1 MSLLRF
7 HQRVVGNASHHF
19 RCCRRSCSSYYEEG
33 KLDSAS
39 SSSGHARL
47 PETELFNNLIAASRR
62 TRFVPPTGYTQEE
75 SFRQLNELLQA
86 EQEVPESIRLG
97 DLLLISNTLVCNDS
111 LSVLTKEELVEFV
124 IGKVRQRARL
134 PNIFTLLQYL
144 RFTNLSA
151 TKLQSLQAIVL
162 TLERSPEVKVSELI
176 ELVNLLLA
184 MRIPQ
189 THPEG
194 DVSELIAVIRNK
206 LRVASARDPD
216 ALSGKV
222 KSNAYR
228 LSEYFFRSFV
238 GDTSLAPQLR
248 DELLALIGDV
258 MKGRNCA
265 SPEILRSLLELGMK
279 YKESRE
285 KDMAILTAQLVR
297 DTQLPRWLSVRGLF
311 SSDPEAASMLDD
323 LSSYTGVSLLLE
335 AADQPIAA
343 SSGETV
349 SFSLRDTLSGKSRAL
364 DQLFVRLENSHN
376 SRPLYSSR
384 TGFYLYFSSSTGC
397 WQVGKNIERDLV
409 RDAYIRTDPQDVP
422 LGQTGWKVFSNG
434 KFVESKRVMESGK
447 SSRRRPAV
455 FKTRKES
462 IASESVALGVAEPKA
477 SPVESNDSDS
487 DMAARWEQAISVCEA
502 IKASEPVDQEKDD
515 PRLKELES
523 LVSDLKQ
530 RIDDLQSR
538 IEKSSVQPSSL
549 RKMADS
555 LVAAID
561 YLGERGRADMIPSGK
576 VPDFDAYR
584 KEYLDRVRLET
595 QSKMVAR
602 KLRNLELV

>member
-1 MSLLRF
+1 M
-7 HQRVVGNASHHF
+7 
-19 RCCRRSCSSYYEEG
+19 
-33 KLDSAS
+33 
-39 SSSGHARL
+39 
-47 PETELFNNLIAASRR
+47 
-62 TRFVPPTGYTQEE
+62 PPTGYTQEE
-75 SFRQLNELLQA
+75 SFRQLNQMVQA
-86 EQEVPESIRLG
+86 EFQVSDSIRLG
-97 DLLLISNTLVCNDS
+97 DLLLISNTLVGNDS

-144 RFTNLSA
+144 RFVNLSA

-162 TLERSPEVKVSELI
+162 TLERSPDVKVSELI
-176 ELVNLLLA
+176 ELVNLMLT

-194 DVSELIAVIRNK
+194 DVSELIAVIRDK
-206 LRVASARDPD
+206 LCVASARDPD
-216 ALSGKV
+216 GMSGKV
-222 KSNAYR
+222 KSNANR

-238 GDTSLAPQLR
+238 GDNSLVPHLR
-248 DELLALIGDV
+248 DELLVLIGDV
-258 MKGRNCA
+258 MEGRNCA
-265 SPEILRSLLELGMK
+265 SPEILRSLIELGFK

-285 KDMAILTAQLVR
+285 MDMAILTAQLVR

-311 SSDPEAASMLDD
+311 SSYPEAADMLED

-335 AADQPIAA
+335 AADEPVPA

-364 DQLFVRLENSHN
+364 DQLFVRLEKTHN

-384 TGFYLYFSSSTGC
+384 AGFYLHFSNSTGC
-397 WQVGKNIERDLV
+397 WQVGKSIERDLV
-409 RDAYIRTDPQDVP
+409 RDAYIRSDSQGVP
-422 LGQTGWKVFSNG
+422 LGQSGWRVFSNG

-447 SSRRRPAV
+447 ASRRRPGV
-455 FKTRKES
+455 FKSRKES
-462 IASESVALGVAEPKA
+462 IASESVAVGVADSTA
-477 SPVESNDSDS
+477 FPVESNNTDSNI
-487 DMAARWEQAISVCEA
+487 AARWEQAISLCEE
-502 IKASEPVDQEKDD
+502 IKKSEPDELEKDD
-515 PRLKELES
+515 SKLKELEL

-561 YLGERGRADMIPSGK
+561 SLGERGRADMIPSGI
-576 VPDFDAYR
+576 VRTFDAHR

-595 QSKMVAR
+595 QSKIVAR
-602 KLRNLELV
+602 KLRSI